1 MVVQMESRCMVPS
14 GTGREGGVGGGGG
27 GSEFGTFE
35 PWNILE

>member
-27 GSEFGTFE
+27 SEFGTFE